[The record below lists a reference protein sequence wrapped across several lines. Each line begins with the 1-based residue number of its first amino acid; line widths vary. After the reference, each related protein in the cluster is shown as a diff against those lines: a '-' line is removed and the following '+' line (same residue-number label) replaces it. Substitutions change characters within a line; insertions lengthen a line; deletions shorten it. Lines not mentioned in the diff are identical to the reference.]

1 MNSRDAPTFE
11 FADSS
16 PVRPGRKHRRGRGS
30 GTNSR
35 KTSTAAGTVSA
46 AIGQASTSRSFQQ
59 GGHKISTV
67 AMNLSYEHQSQMHND
82 LHQQPQTQA
91 NYYTSDA
98 WDNAGFPKGGRDD
111 NSCTGSLTYS
121 ASSSVQSAES
131 SNDSSFADIIK
142 LIDSSEG
149 GGASDI
155 HKFTANK
162 SKAASSSSGGGAS
175 LGKETAVSGWMQG
188 IEDRRRSQKKA
199 KENEQ
204 KNQTKKPVF
213 SMSTSKRAPSNSNVD
228 LNYSK
233 DDSSKDD
240 VHGDDFDEKIL
251 ETIAG

>member
-1 MNSRDAPTFE
+1 MNSRDAQTFE
-11 FADSS
+11 FADNS
-16 PVRPGRKHRRGRGS
+16 PVRPGPKHRRGRGS
-30 GTNSR
+30 GTSSR
-35 KTSTAAGTVSA
+35 KIPTAAGTEITT
-46 AIGQASTSRSFQQ
+46 IGHASTSRSFQQ
-59 GGHKISTV
+59 GGHKISSV
-67 AMNLSYEHQSQMHND
+67 AMNLSYEHQSQMHNY
-82 LHQQPQTQA
+82 LHQRPQTQA

-98 WDNAGFPKGGRDD
+98 WDNAGSPKGGRDD

-155 HKFTANK
+155 NKFTAK
-162 SKAASSSSGGGAS
+162 ISKAASSSSGGGDS

-188 IEDRRRSQKKA
+188 VEDRHRSHKKA

-204 KNQTKKPVF
+204 KKKKKKPLF
-213 SMSTSKRAPSNSNVD
+213 SMSPSKRTSNVD

-233 DDSSKDD
+233 DDSSEDD
-240 VHGDDFDEKIL
+240 VFGVDFDEKIL